1 MDSRSCLDGVIA
13 RTDTDNSVSR
23 RGALLGGAL
32 ERNPQGGCVRMEGVG
47 NVDASRSLVCVVAC
61 MDYSGSTGCREL
73 GCRSVEVCY
82 QTLSII
88 ALIEWNLVW
97 YHE

>member
-1 MDSRSCLDGVIA
+1 MDGRSCLDGVIA

-32 ERNPQGGCVRMEGVG
+32 ERNPQRSCVWVESVG

-61 MDYSGSTGCREL
+61 MDYRGGAGCREL
-73 GCRSVEVCY
+73 GCRSVDVCY
-82 QTLSII
+82 QILSII
-88 ALIEWNLVW
+88 ALIE
-97 YHE
+97 